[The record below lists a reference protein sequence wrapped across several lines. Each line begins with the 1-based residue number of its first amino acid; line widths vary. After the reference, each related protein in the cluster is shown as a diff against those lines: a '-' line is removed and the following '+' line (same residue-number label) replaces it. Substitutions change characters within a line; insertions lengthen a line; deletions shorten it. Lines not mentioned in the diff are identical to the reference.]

1 MKRFALALT
10 LMVAGL
16 VFASTP
22 AHAQFEL
29 CNRTSYVLYAAIAVQ
44 DKANTTTQGW
54 TRVIP
59 GECKTAIDTPLG
71 KNAYYVYG
79 RTSAAHAGP
88 QRAWAGGAMFCTLD
102 ATFKLTTPNGVT
114 QCPADEATMLPFA
127 PVPTRGQAVWAMTF
141 TESKALGTAD
151 AARTAGLK
159 RLLQDNGAKIATIDG
174 KPDRQTG
181 DALAAFRKR
190 MKIAAGAET
199 REMFD
204 ALETEALKSSSPAG
218 YSICNDTEGVIWAVM
233 ALPLGRDYITRGW
246 WKVPAGAC
254 AKAITEPLKLDKVF
268 LHVEKHGNDRLVSG
282 RDKFCLTN
290 MQFELQGRGNC
301 AKKLLNETGFAA
313 TITKGLAGYTAHVGN
328 QGLVAPPK
336 AAPPE
341 PK

>member
-1 MKRFALALT
+1 MKRFAIALS
-10 LMVAGL
+10 LMICGL
-16 VFASTP
+16 VFASAP
-22 AHAQFEL
+22 AHAQLEL

-44 DKANTTTQGW
+44 GKDNNTTQGW

-71 KNAYYVYG
+71 HGGYYVYA

-102 ATFKLTTPNGVT
+102 ANFKITTPNGVT
-114 QCPADEATMLPFA
+114 QCAADEATMLPFA
-127 PVPTRGQAVWAMTF
+127 SIPTRGQPVWAMTF

-159 RLLQDNGAKIATIDG
+159 RLLLDNGAKIPAIDG
-174 KPDRQTG
+174 KPDKQTG
-181 DALAAFRKR
+181 AALAGFRKR
-190 MKIAAGAET
+190 MKMAAAAGT

-218 YSICNDTEGVIWAVM
+218 YSICNDTDSVVWAVI
-233 ALPLGRDYITRGW
+233 ALPIGHDSITRGW

-254 AKAITEPLKLDKVF
+254 AKAITEPLKVDKVF
-268 LHVEKHGNDRLVSG
+268 LHAEKHGNNRLVSG
-282 RDKFCLTN
+282 PEKFCLTN

-301 AKKLLNETGFAA
+301 SKKLLNETGFTA
-313 TITKGLAGYTAHVGN
+313 TITKGLAGYTAHIGN
-328 QGLVAPPK
+328 QGLVAPAKSAAAKPK
-336 AAPPE
+336 
-341 PK
+341 